1 MDNRKRALLDQA
13 NWDEIILQLSKYALS
28 KLRRLDINVSSPLAG
43 MDLNHVAE
51 EQVMEAIRKVWDE
64 TVTWDYEK
72 KDDLLIFLKGV
83 VKSLVSHL
91 CDNEEYLKTKR
102 FPIAAEMSDSEP
114 VEVEEV
120 LKRAN
125 PHEKHAE
132 VMASTPLPNPDGMLL
147 EEELGMQD
155 KAAMD
160 ALLGRLNGDK
170 ELEDTVMCIMAGLTT
185 PREIAKE
192 MGVETKHV
200 YNLQKRLR
208 RIYKD
213 LHEQV
218 RKERRQ

>member
-1 MDNRKRALLDQA
+1 VDNRKRDLLDQA
-13 NWDEIILQLSKYALS
+13 NWDEIIPQLLKYALS
-28 KLRRLDINVSSPLAG
+28 KLRRLDINVSSPLSG
-43 MDLNHVAE
+43 LDLNQVAE

-72 KDDLLIFLKGV
+72 KDDLLLFLKGV
-83 VKSLVSHL
+83 VKSQVSHL

-102 FPIAAEMSDSEP
+102 FPIAAEMSDGDP
-114 VEVEEV
+114 IEVEEI
-120 LKRAN
+120 LDKAN

-132 VMASTPLPNPDGMLL
+132 VMATAPLPNPDEILS
-147 EEELGMQD
+147 EKERGMQD

-170 ELEDTVMCIMAGLTT
+170 ELEDAVMCIMAGLTT

-200 YNLQKRLR
+200 NNLQKRLR

-213 LHEQV
+213 LHEQD